1 MRQIPQIPGYHIER
15 ILGQGGMATVYLGVQ
30 EKLEREVAIKILE
43 PEMFKDLQYLQ
54 RFLNEAR
61 TASQLNHP
69 NIITIHDVGQVEN
82 HCFIVMERL
91 HESLVERVKFKPDC
105 RLTPLEAFKII
116 RQVAVALD
124 FAHREGVI
132 HRDIK
137 PDNILFRKDGTP
149 VLADFGI
156 ARALDSSARLTTT
169 GMIIGT
175 PHYMSPEQCKG
186 EPIDGLS
193 DIYSLGIVLYEIL
206 TGDVP
211 YRADSAAGVL
221 LKHVQAPIPMLP
233 LELSRYQTVIT
244 RVIAKDKRER
254 VQSAAEFI
262 QLLDTFGPD
271 SRLDTIKG
279 TKGEAWFF
287 DKSSLPATSLEESL
301 VKTSP
306 TPIPSSNVRIV
317 KDAHDIPAAAAAGA
331 AAQVHDTY
339 ELQSH
344 HPLKRTKGPLVV
356 TLIAIPFI
364 LTAIYFLF
372 FQDQFKQTSP
382 PSSTSAAAGKNQ
394 TPAKPTDKP
403 AATLDTGKSST
414 TAIDENHQR
423 YFILAEEY
431 LKNNEYEKSL
441 ENLSKA
447 RSIKDTPE
455 LKALED
461 RIKQLAD
468 LSKEKEYTKYYNLAR
483 DAFNDKNY
491 EQARAN
497 IQLARQY
504 KTSEELDKLA
514 QDIDGAEKKKAD
526 AAEKTRKQL
535 EQQKKLQQQDDQ
547 AFQRAKGMNTVYS
560 YEKYLKDYPQGLHA
574 EEARKKYDQLK
585 EAITLE
591 ERIKDDTAFELA
603 AKVNTIPA
611 YEDYID
617 KNPTG
622 RHLQEVNTRV
632 LQLKEK
638 ILKETRIKLNIRE
651 IKFFQFGPKAPPV
664 EQRVYAARFSQQEAR
679 YIYTEI
685 SYDNKL
691 YGVAENKSE
700 ITILY
705 SGAAFAQE
713 LKGSITPEKGSRTGL
728 YWQGMGWSEAAKWAP
743 GMYTITI
750 YLEGQKVG
758 QSRFEVY

>member
-1 MRQIPQIPGYHIER
+1 MRQIPQIPGYRIER

-69 NIITIHDVGQVEN
+69 NIITIHDVGQVDN

-116 RQVAVALD
+116 RQVAVALE

-137 PDNILFRKDGTP
+137 PDNILFRKDGAP

-221 LKHVQAPIPMLP
+221 LKHVQAPVPMLP
-233 LELSRYQTVIT
+233 LELSRYQTIIT
-244 RVIAKDKRER
+244 RVMAKDKRER
-254 VQSAAEFI
+254 VQNAAELI
-262 QLLDTFGPD
+262 RLLDTFGPD

-287 DKSSLPATSLEESL
+287 DKSSPPDALPGDPR
-301 VKTSP
+301 VITSP
-306 TPIPSSNVRIV
+306 TPSPGRDVHDVRDV
-317 KDAHDIPAAAAAGA
+317 RDVPAAASAA

-344 HPLKRTKGPLVV
+344 HPLKRTKGPLIV

-372 FQDQFKQTSP
+372 FQEQPRHTSSPTSTAAAARKDQPAAKQTG
-382 PSSTSAAAGKNQ
+382 AAG
-394 TPAKPTDKP
+394 
-403 AATLDTGKSST
+403 DTGKPT
-414 TAIDENHQR
+414 TGAIDESYKR

-431 LKNNEYEKSL
+431 LKNNEYEKTL
-441 ENLSKA
+441 ENLAKA
-447 RSIKDTPE
+447 RGVKDTPE
-455 LKALED
+455 IKALED
-461 RIKQLAD
+461 RVKQLAD
-468 LSKEKEYTKYYNLAR
+468 LSKEKEYTKYFNLAR
-483 DAFNDKNY
+483 DAYGDKNY

-497 IQLARQY
+497 LQLARQY
-504 KTSEELDKLA
+504 KTTEELDKLA
-514 QDIDGAEKKKAD
+514 QDLDGAEKKKAD
-526 AAEKTRKQL
+526 AAEKTRKEA
-535 EQQKKLQQQDDQ
+535 EQQKKIRQQDDQ

-574 EEARKKYDQLK
+574 EEAGKKYDQLK

-603 AKVNTIPA
+603 AKANTFTA

-622 RHLQEVNTRV
+622 RHIQEANTRV

-638 ILKETRIKLNIRE
+638 ILKETRVKLNVRE

-664 EQRVYAARFSQQEAR
+664 EQRVYGTRFSRQEAR

-691 YGVAENKSE
+691 YGVVESKSE

-713 LKGSITPEKGSRTGL
+713 LKGSIIPEKESRTGL
-728 YWQGMGWSEAAKWAP
+728 YWQGMGWSEPEKWLP
-743 GMYTITI
+743 GTYTITI

>member
-1 MRQIPQIPGYHIER
+1 MREIPQIPGYRIER

-43 PEMFKDLQYLQ
+43 PEMFKDIQYLQ

-69 NIITIHDVGQVEN
+69 NIITIHDVGQVDN

-105 RLTPLEAFKII
+105 RLTPLEAFKVI
-116 RQVAVALD
+116 RQVAGALD
-124 FAHREGVI
+124 FAHHEGVI

-156 ARALDSSARLTTT
+156 ARALDSNARLTTT

-221 LKHVQAPIPMLP
+221 LKHVQAPIPLLP
-233 LELSRYQTVIT
+233 LELSRYQTIIT

-262 QLLDTFGPD
+262 QVLDTFGPD

-279 TKGEAWFF
+279 TKSEAWFF
-287 DKSSLPATSLEESL
+287 DKSSPPATLLEESPRITNP
-301 VKTSP
+301 TS
-306 TPIPSSNVRIV
+306 ISSPDVR
-317 KDAHDIPAAAAAGA
+317 DALAP
-331 AAQVHDTY
+331 QVHDTF

-372 FQDQFKQTSP
+372 FQGQTKQTSP
-382 PSSTSAAAGKNQ
+382 PSSTAAAAGKSQ
-394 TPAKPTDKP
+394 PPAMQINKTGE
-403 AATLDTGKSST
+403 LRETGKPKT
-414 TAIDENHQR
+414 GKIDENYQR
-423 YFILAEEY
+423 YFIMAEEY

-441 ENLSKA
+441 ENLAKA
-447 RSIKDTPE
+447 RGIKDTPE
-455 LKALED
+455 VKALEE
-461 RIKQLAD
+461 RVKQLVD
-468 LSKEKEYTKYYNLAR
+468 ILKEKEFTRYFTLAR
-483 DAFNDKNY
+483 EAYDDKNY

-497 IQLARQY
+497 LQLAGKY
-504 KTSEELDKLA
+504 KTTEELDKLLH
-514 QDIDGAEKKKAD
+514 DIDGVEKKKTE
-526 AAEKTRKQL
+526 AAEKNR
-535 EQQKKLQQQDDQ
+535 QKVELQNKLQQQDNQ
-547 AFQRAKGMNTVYS
+547 VFQRAKGMNTVYS
-560 YEKYLKDYPQGLHA
+560 YEKYLKDYPRGLHA

-603 AKVNTIPA
+603 AKANTFTA
-611 YEDYID
+611 YEDYIA

-622 RHLQEVNTRV
+622 RHIQEATTRV
-632 LQLKEK
+632 QFLKEK
-638 ILKETRIKLNIRE
+638 IIKETRIKLNVRE

-664 EQRVYAARFSQQEAR
+664 EQRIYGTRFSQQEAR

-685 SYDNKL
+685 GYDNKL
-691 YGVAENKSE
+691 YGVAETKSE

-728 YWQGMGWSEAAKWAP
+728 YWQGMGWSEPAKWAP
-743 GMYTITI
+743 GTYTITI

>member
-1 MRQIPQIPGYHIER
+1 MREIPQIPGYRIER

-43 PEMFKDLQYLQ
+43 PEMFKDIQYLQ

-91 HESLVERVKFKPDC
+91 HESLVERVKFKPDS

-233 LELSRYQTVIT
+233 LELSRYQTIIT

-254 VQSAAEFI
+254 IQSAAEFI
-262 QLLDTFGPD
+262 RVLDTFGPD

-279 TKGEAWFF
+279 TKGEAYFF
-287 DKSSLPATSLEESL
+287 DKTSQPATLHEESR

-306 TPIPSSNVRIV
+306 TPIPGSDVRDV
-317 KDAHDIPAAAAAGA
+317 RDVPAP
-331 AAQVHDTY
+331 QIHDTY

-372 FQDQFKQTSP
+372 FQEQTKHTSP
-382 PSSTSAAAGKNQ
+382 PTTTAAAAGKSQPPVNQ
-394 TPAKPTDKP
+394 TDKTGV
-403 AATLDTGKSST
+403 TLDTGKPRT
-414 TAIDENHQR
+414 GAFDENYQR
-423 YFILAEEY
+423 YFIMAEEY

-441 ENLSKA
+441 ENLAKA

-455 LKALED
+455 IKALED

-468 LSKEKEYTKYYNLAR
+468 LSKEKEYTKYFTLAR
-483 DAFNDKNY
+483 DAYDDKNY

-497 IQLARQY
+497 LQLARQY
-504 KTSEELDKLA
+504 KTTEELDKLT
-514 QDIDGAEKKKAD
+514 QDIDGVEKKKTET
-526 AAEKTRKQL
+526 AEKARKEV

-560 YEKYLKDYPQGLHA
+560 YEKYLKDYPRGLHA
-574 EEARKKYDQLK
+574 EEATKKYDQLK
-585 EAITLE
+585 EALTLE

-603 AKVNTIPA
+603 AKANTFTA
-611 YEDYID
+611 YEDYIA

-622 RHLQEVNTRV
+622 RHIREATTRV
-632 LQLKEK
+632 QSLKEK
-638 ILKETRIKLNIRE
+638 IIKETRIKLNVRE

-664 EQRVYAARFSQQEAR
+664 EQRVYGTRFSQQEAR

-691 YGVAENKSE
+691 YGVVESKSE

-705 SGAAFAQE
+705 NGATFAQE

-728 YWQGMGWSEAAKWAP
+728 YWQGMGWPEPAKWAP
-743 GMYTITI
+743 GTYTIII

>member
-1 MRQIPQIPGYHIER
+1 MRQIPQIPGYRIER

-43 PEMFKDLQYLQ
+43 PEMFKDIQYLQ

-69 NIITIHDVGQVEN
+69 NIITIHDVGQVDN

-116 RQVAVALD
+116 RQIAVALD
-124 FAHREGVI
+124 FAHRGSVI

-221 LKHVQAPIPMLP
+221 LKHVQAPVPMLP
-233 LELSRYQTVIT
+233 LELSRYQTIIT
-244 RVIAKDKRER
+244 RVMSKDKRQR

-271 SRLDTIKG
+271 SRLDSIKG
-279 TKGEAWFF
+279 TKGDAWFF
-287 DKSSLPATSLEESL
+287 DKSSPPATLLEESL

-306 TPIPSSNVRIV
+306 TPIPAPAARDVLV
-317 KDAHDIPAAAAAGA
+317 AAAVAAAAVP
-331 AAQVHDTY
+331 QVHDTY

-372 FQDQFKQTSP
+372 FQDQTKHTSP
-382 PSSTSAAAGKNQ
+382 PPSTATAAPKDQPAAKQTGAAGV
-394 TPAKPTDKP
+394 AGKPKP
-403 AATLDTGKSST
+403 AE
-414 TAIDENHQR
+414 IDENYKR

-431 LKNNEYEKSL
+431 LKNNEYEKTL

-447 RSIKDTPE
+447 RGIEDTPE
-455 LKALED
+455 IKALED
-461 RIKQLAD
+461 RVKQLAD
-468 LSKEKEYTKYYNLAR
+468 ILKEK
-483 DAFNDKNY
+483 
-491 EQARAN
+491 
-497 IQLARQY
+497 
-504 KTSEELDKLA
+504 
-514 QDIDGAEKKKAD
+514 EKKKAE
-526 AAEKTRKQL
+526 AAEKNREDA
-535 EQQKKLQQQDDQ
+535 EQQKKLRQQDDL

-574 EEARKKYDQLK
+574 EEAGEKYDRLK
-585 EAITLE
+585 ETITLE

-603 AKVNTIPA
+603 AKANTFTA
-611 YEDYID
+611 YEDYIA

-622 RHLQEVNTRV
+622 RHIRESNTRV
-632 LQLKEK
+632 LFLKEK
-638 ILKETRIKLNIRE
+638 ILKETRIKLNVRE
-651 IKFFQFGPKAPPV
+651 IKFFQFGPKAPPM
-664 EQRVYAARFSQQEAR
+664 EQRVYGTRFSQQEAL

-685 SYDNKL
+685 GYDNKL
-691 YGVAENKSE
+691 YGVAESKSE

-705 SGAAFAQE
+705 SGAAFVQE

-728 YWQGMGWSEAAKWAP
+728 YWQGMGWSEPAKWAP
-743 GMYTITI
+743 GTYTITI